1 MAEEGVSV
9 GGQVRFLHQL
19 RQVFDGGDAEAEK
32 VGASVQVLGE
42 PAAER
47 MSARLMVKETPGLA
61 GGGVVAFVELLHQVL
76 AGLTLDL
83 FGAAEVKNGR
93 AAVGLLVDLVD
104 CAVANGHCSY
114 LRLAPASEAG
124 GGNLVLVEVLRGL
137 TNIDALIQSRGIE
150 MSWFDLDID
159 GFKYLNDF
167 AAPDT
172 QAIVVHAK
180 LDEASK
186 LTVETTTDWAIV
198 LIGVGSLLSTL
209 VMGIFTYRAQ
219 KQQIIANSEGLK
231 NQVRANAASLRN
243 VWMEQLRA
251 VSSEF
256 LQCVTLVNAG
266 LSEEIR
272 SQEDAA
278 SLNEKK
284 HQALLLQ
291 IRMKLYVGTTSPLAK
306 KIVKTSERILESLGQ
321 KVIDPNYD
329 DNIPY
334 HLTVLEELLVAQI
347 EQAWSQA
354 KADLGLIRSE

>member
-1 MAEEGVSV
+1 M
-9 GGQVRFLHQL
+9 
-19 RQVFDGGDAEAEK
+19 
-32 VGASVQVLGE
+32 
-42 PAAER
+42 
-47 MSARLMVKETPGLA
+47 
-61 GGGVVAFVELLHQVL
+61 
-76 AGLTLDL
+76 
-83 FGAAEVKNGR
+83 
-93 AAVGLLVDLVD
+93 
-104 CAVANGHCSY
+104 ANGQCSY